1 MKMTDW
7 FKTREGALTENKWG
21 RMIIL
26 VQMIVILVMA
36 FGMANQRQAV
46 VLVPPTLEE
55 RGSVQAQQADAEI
68 KTSWALYIANM
79 LGNVTPSS
87 SQFLTENMSR
97 FLSPRMYRPVIERI
111 DAQAKQLREEQITL
125 QFIPTVARYEPEI
138 DRVVVSGELIERG
151 LRNAE
156 RRSVRTYEMGFIV
169 RDYKVL
175 LDSMRVME
183 GEWKRE
189 IPAEGEGR

>member
-1 MKMTDW
+1 MKMNDW

-26 VQMIVILVMA
+26 FQVVVILVMA

-55 RGSVQAQQADAEI
+55 RSSVQARQADAET
-68 KTSWALYIANM
+68 KTAWALYMANM
-79 LGNVTPSS
+79 LGNVTPRSS
-87 SQFLTENMSR
+87 EFLTENIAR
-97 FLSPRMYRPVIERI
+97 HLSPRMYRSVIEGI
-111 DAQAKQLREEQITL
+111 DAQANLLRDEEITL
-125 QFIPTVARYEPEI
+125 QFIPTVARYEAEV

-156 RRSVRTYEMGFIV
+156 RRSIRTYEMGFIV
-169 RDYKVL
+169 RDYQVL

-189 IPAEGEGR
+189 VSAEEEG

>member
-1 MKMTDW
+1 MTDW
-7 FKTREGALTENKWG
+7 FKTREGALTENRWG
-21 RMIIL
+21 RIIIL
-26 VQMIVILVMA
+26 IQGVVILVMA

-55 RGSVQAQQADAEI
+55 RSSVQARQADAEI
-68 KTSWALYIANM
+68 KTAWALYIAKM

-87 SQFLTENMSR
+87 SQFLVENMSR
-97 FLSPRMYRPVIERI
+97 YLSPRMYRSVIEGI
-111 DAQAKQLREEQITL
+111 DAQAQILRQEQITL
-125 QFIPTVARYEPEI
+125 QFIPTVARFEPEI
-138 DRVVVSGELIERG
+138 NRVVVSGELIERG

-169 RDYKVL
+169 RNYKVL

-189 IPAEGEGR
+189 VPSEEGR

>member
-26 VQMIVILVMA
+26 VQMIVILVLA

-55 RGSVQAQQADAEI
+55 RGSVQAKQADAEI
-68 KTSWALYIANM
+68 KTSWALYMANM
-79 LGNVTPSS
+79 IGNVTPRS

-97 FLSPRMYRPVIERI
+97 YLSPRMYRSVIEGI
-111 DAQAKQLREEQITL
+111 DAQAKLLREEQITL
-125 QFIPTVARYEPEI
+125 QFIPTLARYEPEI
-138 DRVVVSGELIERG
+138 DKVVVSGELIERG

-156 RRSVRTYEMGFIV
+156 RRSVRSYEMGFIV

-175 LDSMRVME
+175 LDSMRVMD

-189 IPAEGEGR
+189 VSAEDGQ